1 MHHTQKLVLLP
12 LEDWE
17 KIKDKH
23 MKEVKQVTVPLQKV
37 VKSPV
42 VKVQTPSFQ
51 KGTGKILKKNQVE
64 KKLKWMIECL
74 TPEKSNK
81 AQTLLRYIEKD
92 NNMTWNDD
100 GEFEYKGKVI
110 QNSDIKKLIIHT
122 LWNNNK
128 TDIKGLKIFYQALSS
143 LNLPKHLITNK
154 IGRSIMKETRRK
166 CDDKWRPPGKLYKK

>member
-1 MHHTQKLVLLP
+1 
-12 LEDWE
+12 
-17 KIKDKH
+17 
-23 MKEVKQVTVPLQKV
+23 
-37 VKSPV
+37 
-42 VKVQTPSFQ
+42 
-51 KGTGKILKKNQVE
+51 
-64 KKLKWMIECL
+64 MIECL

-110 QNSDIKKLIIHT
+110 WNSDIKKLIIHT